1 MIRIDALRNYCNG
14 LGVLI
19 SADKVLYVV
28 REDHLQ
34 RKLAGAAGLF
44 LCVVLPSAQ
53 TTGGADAVV
62 DVNTVLL
69 YVLRNH
75 VKADSTDE
83 SELDDYAAMQYLASS
98 IKLCIIADA
107 DAQTP
112 PMAFLDRRSITID
125 PEWNVAGGYNGYS
138 ITFEFIDN
146 E

>member
-1 MIRIDALRNYCNG
+1 MIRIDALKNYCNG

-19 SADKVLYVV
+19 SADRVLYVV

-34 RKLAGAAGLF
+34 RKLGGAAGLF

-75 VKADSTDE
+75 VKANATDE
-83 SELDDYAAMQYLASS
+83 SELGDYAAMQELASS
-98 IKLCIIADA
+98 IRQRIITDA
-107 DAQTP
+107 DTQTT
-112 PMAFLDRRSITID
+112 PMTFLDRRSVAID

-138 ITFEFIDN
+138 ITFEFIDH

>member
-1 MIRIDALRNYCNG
+1 MIRIDDLRNYCNG

-19 SADKVLYVV
+19 SADRVLYVV

-53 TTGGADAVV
+53 STGGPDAVY

-83 SELDDYAAMQYLASS
+83 SELGDYASLQDLAST
-98 IKLCIIADA
+98 IKLRVIADA

-112 PMAFLDRRSITID
+112 PMTFLDRRSVAID

>member
-19 SADKVLYVV
+19 CADKVLYVV

-34 RKLAGAAGLF
+34 RKLAGVAGLF

-53 TTGGADAVV
+53 STGGADAVV

-83 SELDDYAAMQYLASS
+83 SELVDYAAMQDLASL
-98 IKLCIIADA
+98 IKLRIIADA
-107 DAQTP
+107 DVQTP
-112 PMAFLDRRSITID
+112 PMTFLDRRSIAID
-125 PEWNVAGGYNGYS
+125 PEWNIAGGYNGYS
-138 ITFEFIDN
+138 ITFDFMDHE
-146 E
+146 